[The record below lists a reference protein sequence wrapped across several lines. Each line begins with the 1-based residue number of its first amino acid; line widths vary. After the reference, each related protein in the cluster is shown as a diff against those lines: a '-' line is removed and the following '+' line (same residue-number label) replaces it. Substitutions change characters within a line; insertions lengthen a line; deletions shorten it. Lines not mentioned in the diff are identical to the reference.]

1 MNELYTNVR
10 LNMFLMECGVPYD
23 EILNALSEIEKE
35 YAGRDIEDIIK
46 GVSETYGV
54 KELTTEAAIY
64 NKDNS
69 VWVNMVAHR
78 CGIYSQEDIN
88 TLLANL
94 PSKFTLADALNVSLK
109 LFPNTLRATISK
121 AKKPVWY
128 NDAGFDAHLRAQGLT
143 SKSSKVLFAKLIVA
157 YGDGCSYEDYIVD
170 MDEEDAKAILA
181 TSPHVYHYVK
191 NLLAYTASNATCVE
205 FVRIL
210 MSWLPIGERN
220 IENLARIVRYGIS

>member
-10 LNMFLMECGVPYD
+10 LNMFLMECGVPY
-23 EILNALSEIEKE
+23 EEMHNAISEIEKE
-35 YAGRDIEDIIK
+35 YAGCDIEDIIK

-54 KELTTEAAIY
+54 KELTTEAAIG
-64 NKDNS
+64 NRENTL
-69 VWVNMVAHR
+69 WINMVAHR

-94 PSKFTLADALNVSLK
+94 PSKFMLADALNVSLK
-109 LFPNTLRATISK
+109 LFPDTLRATISK

-128 NDAGFDAHLRAQGLT
+128 NDTGFDAHMKALGLT
-143 SKSSKVLFAKLIVA
+143 SNSSKVLFAKLIVA
-157 YGDGCSYEDYIVD
+157 YGSGCSYDDYIVD
-170 MDEEDAKAILA
+170 MDEEDAKAMLA
-181 TSPHVYHYVK
+181 TSPQVCHYVK
-191 NLLAYTASNATCVE
+191 NLLVYTASNATCVE

-210 MSWLPIGERN
+210 MSWLPIGEQN